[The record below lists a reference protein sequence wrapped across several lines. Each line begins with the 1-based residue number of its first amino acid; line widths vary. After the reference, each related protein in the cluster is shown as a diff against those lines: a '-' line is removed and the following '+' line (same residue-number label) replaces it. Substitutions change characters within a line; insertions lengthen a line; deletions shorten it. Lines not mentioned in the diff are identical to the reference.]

1 MSIKTDEQFTFYLR
15 KFQEIS
21 KTIIELTASLP
32 LEENEWSERDQKK
45 VNHWREEL
53 ERVYCYLIK
62 ATAK

>member
-1 MSIKTDEQFTFYLR
+1 MSIKKEEQVAFYFK

-21 KTIIELTASLP
+21 KTIIDLTSSLP

-53 ERVYCYLIK
+53 ERVYCHLIK

>member
-1 MSIKTDEQFTFYLR
+1 MSIKIEEQFAFYLD
-15 KFQEIS
+15 KFQKIS

-32 LEENEWSERDQKK
+32 LEENEWSERDRKK

-53 ERVYCYLIK
+53 ERAYCYLVK